1 MNKMDQHIEGALLQK
16 AIDQTGVGVV
26 LSNPRLQ
33 DNPVIYINKGFEE
46 LTGYKANE
54 VIGRNCR
61 FLQGEQTKQEGV
73 QKIRDAIRE
82 QSSCEVEILNYK
94 KNGEPFWN
102 ELHLTPLFDEQGEL
116 EYFIGIQKDITKRKQ
131 AEEARILYEKVIQ
144 NTMQGVM
151 ITDHNANIVLVNEA
165 FTKITGYSFQEAIDK
180 NPKMLSSGKQTLHFY
195 QQLWQDVQIKGQW
208 EGELWN
214 KRKNGEI
221 YPEFL
226 NISEVRN
233 KQNQVTNYVAI
244 FTDITESKKREN
256 QLAKMSVRD
265 ALTGIENRRGFDR
278 YLQDKWGML
287 AEIGEPISLI
297 LIDIDYFKQFNDH
310 YGHLEG
316 DVTLIK
322 VAQQIAS
329 SIDHETAL
337 AARYGG
343 EEFAVV
349 LPQYNLEVASEL
361 AQQICLSIEQAAI
374 VHKHSPVKEVI
385 SVSCGVASIIP
396 TKDTDVN
403 TLIDFADQALY
414 AAKEQGRNRV
424 VIYEPLLK

>member
-1 MNKMDQHIEGALLQK
+1 MKRMDRHIEGALLQK

-61 FLQGEQTKQEGV
+61 FLQGAQTKQEEV

-82 QSSCEVEILNYK
+82 QSSCDVEILNYK

-116 EYFIGIQKDITKRKQ
+116 EYFIGIQKDITKCKQ

-195 QQLWQDVQIKGQW
+195 H
-208 EGELWN
+208 
-214 KRKNGEI
+214 
-221 YPEFL
+221 
-226 NISEVRN
+226 SS
-233 KQNQVTNYVAI
+233 A
-244 FTDITESKKREN
+244 KKPP
-256 QLAKMSVRD
+256 
-265 ALTGIENRRGFDR
+265 
-278 YLQDKWGML
+278 LQ
-287 AEIGEPISLI
+287 
-297 LIDIDYFKQFNDH
+297 
-310 YGHLEG
+310 
-316 DVTLIK
+316 
-322 VAQQIAS
+322 
-329 SIDHETAL
+329 
-337 AARYGG
+337 
-343 EEFAVV
+343 
-349 LPQYNLEVASEL
+349 
-361 AQQICLSIEQAAI
+361 
-374 VHKHSPVKEVI
+374 
-385 SVSCGVASIIP
+385 
-396 TKDTDVN
+396 
-403 TLIDFADQALY
+403 
-414 AAKEQGRNRV
+414 
-424 VIYEPLLK
+424 

>member
-1 MNKMDQHIEGALLQK
+1 MDRMIQQIDGTLLQK

-33 DNPVIYINKGFEE
+33 GNPVIYINKGFEE
-46 LTGYKANE
+46 LTGYTANE

-61 FLQGEQTKQEGV
+61 FLQGAQTKQEDV

-82 QSSCEVEILNYK
+82 QRSCDVEILNYK

-116 EYFIGIQKDITKRKQ
+116 EYFIGIQKDVTTRKQ
-131 AEEARILYEKVIQ
+131 AEETRILYEKVFQ

-151 ITDHNANIVLVNEA
+151 ITDQYSNILLVNEA
-165 FTKITGYSFQEAIDK
+165 FTKITGYSFQEVIDN
-180 NPKMLSSGKQTLHFY
+180 NPKILSSGKQEAQFY
-195 QQLWQDVQIKGQW
+195 QQLWRDVQLKGQW

-233 KQNQVTNYVAI
+233 KQNQVTNYVAV

-256 QLAKMSVRD
+256 QLAKMSMRD

-278 YLQDKWGML
+278 YLEDKWGML
-287 AEIGEPISLI
+287 AEIGEPMSLI

-329 SIDHETAL
+329 SIDNETAL

-343 EEFAVV
+343 EEFAIV
-349 LPQYNLEVASEL
+349 LPQYDLEVAYEL

-385 SVSCGVASIIP
+385 SISCGVASIIP